1 MESKIVKMNSLN
13 LSLETQL
20 NHSLMNLESK

>member
-1 MESKIVKMNSLN
+1 MESKIVKMNSFN